1 MGPDLPEPCIIIFCS
16 SRVYADRMEFTICK
30 SNFITDI
37 RQHFKYDYDVIFETR
52 EHQFQCEAFAMKMT
66 VKFLQ

>member
-52 EHQFQCEAFAMKMT
+52 EHQS
-66 VKFLQ
+66 V